1 MNYATALVALPLVC
15 ESCGGRISTPEE
27 ALGACKDMAY
37 LAQEA
42 FHVLSLS
49 TRNRLINRHM
59 VSLGTVNSAPVGIAD
74 CFRAVIGDAGAASA
88 LFCHNHCSGDVTP
101 SAEDVEI
108 TRKLVEAGKI
118 LGIRVLD
125 HIIVG
130 RDQDTGAAV
139 QLSLRERGLCEFE

>member
-1 MNYATALVALPLVC
+1 MNYATALVSLPLVC
-15 ESCGGRISTPEE
+15 EARGGSIRTPED
-27 ALGACKDMAY
+27 ALGVCADLSG

-42 FHVLSLS
+42 FHVLTLN
-49 TRNRLINRHM
+49 TKHRLINRHM

-101 SAEDVEI
+101 SAEDIDI

-130 RDQDTGAAV
+130 RDPDTGAAT
-139 QLSLRERGLCEFE
+139 QLSLREKGLVQFE

>member
-59 VSLGTVNSAPVGIAD
+59 VSLGTVNSAQVGIAD
-74 CFRAVIGDAGAASA
+74 CFRAVICDAGAVSA
-88 LFCHNHCSGDVTP
+88 LFCHNHCSGEVTP
-101 SAEDVEI
+101 SAEDIAVTKHLI
-108 TRKLVEAGKI
+108 EAGRI
-118 LGIRVLD
+118 VGIRVVD

-130 RDQDTGAAV
+130 RDQNTGEPV
-139 QLSLRERGLCEFE
+139 QLSLRERGLCQFE